1 MFWFYVLAESSDARL
16 VMDFIIDIIYLYHI
30 HEKKPRRCWITKKKN
45 NILEMEINLVKII
58 HKLGS
63 DFGNAILSG
72 LVV

>member
-1 MFWFYVLAESSDARL
+1 MLDN
-16 VMDFIIDIIYLYHI
+16 
-30 HEKKPRRCWITKKKN
+30 KKKKN